1 MPDRAVAPFARG
13 RTFFHGKTVDASDLP
28 GRAVLG
34 QMHVF
39 QDTDPSDETK
49 HRSNGD
55 VVAIAVRNVSG
66 AALLPKTLVQYK
78 TDEIG
83 KEVDG
88 NSNSY
93 SQVVAGVVD
102 DHLPTAG
109 CPDDDICWI
118 IVKGPCIV
126 KSAYIAMGKLVALND
141 SVHAH
146 TADSSLKGST
156 ESGRFTCNAAAAAT
170 AANAL
175 LISQNA
181 IGRAMSARTIG
192 ETNTDTL
199 IDLSIK

>member
-13 RTFFHGKTVDASDLP
+13 RTFFHGKTVDSADLP
-28 GRAVLG
+28 GTSIMG
-34 QMHVF
+34 QVHVF
-39 QDTDPSDETK
+39 QDTDPSDEAK

-55 VVAIAVRNVSG
+55 VVAVAVRNVSG

-78 TDEIG
+78 TDAIG

-88 NSNSY
+88 NANSY
-93 SQVVAGVVD
+93 SQLVAGVVD

-126 KSAYIAMGKLVALND
+126 KSAYINMGKLVAIND
-141 SVHAH
+141 AVHAH
-146 TADSSLKGST
+146 TADSSLKGAT

-170 AANAL
+170 GASAL
-175 LISQNA
+175 LVNQNV
-181 IGRAMSARTIG
+181 IGRAITALTIG
-192 ETNTDTL
+192 QTNYDTL

>member
-13 RTFFHGKTVDASDLP
+13 RTFFHGKTVDSSDLP

-66 AALLPKTLVQYK
+66 VALLPKTLVQYK

-88 NSNSY
+88 NANSY
-93 SQVVAGVVD
+93 SQLVAGVVD

-126 KSAYIAMGKLVALND
+126 KSAFIAMGKLVALND
-141 SVHAH
+141 PVHAH
-146 TADSSLKGST
+146 TAAASTAGAT
-156 ESGRFTCNAAAAAT
+156 ESGRFTSNAVAAVTGAS
-170 AANAL
+170 AL
-175 LISQNA
+175 LVTQNV

-199 IDLSIK
+199 IDMTIK